1 MILISTSKGDI
12 RLQLDEETTP
22 ETVANFLNYVRSGFY
37 KDTVFHRVIDKFM
50 IQGGGLTASMES
62 KATEKPV
69 KNEAKSAKL
78 NKRGT
83 IAMARTMD
91 PHSATS
97 QFFINVADNAFLNYS
112 GDQAQSYGY
121 CVFGEVVEGMD
132 VVDMIARVKT
142 GQRMGH
148 GDVPLEDVF
157 VHEISEIKDDMT
169 AS

>member
-1 MILISTSKGDI
+1 
-12 RLQLDEETTP
+12 
-22 ETVANFLNYVRSGFY
+22 
-37 KDTVFHRVIDKFM
+37 M
-50 IQGGGLTASMES
+50 IQGGGLTAGMETKS
-62 KATEKPV
+62 AELPV

-83 IAMARTMD
+83 VAMARTMD

-132 VVDMIARVKT
+132 VVDMIAKVKT
-142 GQRMGH
+142 GQRDGH
-148 GDVPLEDVF
+148 GDVPLEEV
-157 VHEISEIKDDMT
+157 VIHKITEI
-169 AS
+169 